1 MSIPRT
7 KGLSTKLTDEEYAE
21 LEHAAG
27 TQLLS
32 TWAREVLLTAARHEQ
47 ADSAVLAEVF
57 ALRSILLNLHHAQSV
72 GDEVTP
78 ERMREVIARAD
89 RERFTRATARLAEAA
104 ARSQR

>member
-32 TWAREVLLTAARHEQ
+32 TWARDVLLRAARHEHT
-47 ADSAVLAEVF
+47 DSVVLAEVL
-57 ALRSILLNLHHAQSV
+57 ALRAILLNLHHAQST
-72 GDEVTP
+72 GDDVTS
-78 ERMREVIARAD
+78 ERMREFIARAD
-89 RERFTRATARLAEAA
+89 RDRFARATTRLAEAA
-104 ARSQR
+104 ARSTP